1 MNFETIDSPVAFAGL
16 ESEWNAL
23 LTHSVSN
30 VPFLRHEY
38 ARAWFSSLGGGEW
51 PEAQLRIVTARDGSR
66 RLVGLAPLMRLMVGQ
81 GPVLHLLGSFEISDY
96 LDLLVS
102 AQEAEGFVRGL
113 LDHLADGP
121 DGDWRALDLYNL
133 RAESPTRRVLL
144 ETAAAR
150 GWRGLEEPLQPCPS
164 IALPT
169 DWEEYLQSLEKKQR
183 HELRRKIRRAAANVP
198 SAEMRWVDQPEEL
211 EGSMRKF
218 LELMRLDPAKSR
230 FLTSTMDSHFR
241 RLATEAR
248 QGGWLRLAFLEVG
261 GAPAAG
267 YLFFDY
273 ANRLW
278 IYNSCL
284 DPAFSELSPGWVLTG
299 LLIQWAI
306 QHERESFD
314 FLRGGED
321 YKYRLGGVAGSIYRV
336 RVERGSAEPGR

>member
-1 MNFETIDSPVAFAGL
+1 MKFETIDSPAGFADL

-23 LTHSVSN
+23 LARSVSN

-38 ARAWFSSLGGGEW
+38 ARAWLSSLGGGEW
-51 PEAQLRIVTARDGSR
+51 PEARLKIVTARDTSGN
-66 RLVGLAPLMRLMVGQ
+66 LLGLAPLIRLRVDQ
-81 GPVLHLLGSFEISDY
+81 RPVLHLLGSFEISDY
-96 LDLLVS
+96 LDLLVPV
-102 AQEAEGFVRGL
+102 QELDGFVRGL
-113 LDHLADGP
+113 LDLLAEEP
-121 DGDWRALDLYNL
+121 DGDWQALDLYNL
-133 RAESPTRRVLL
+133 RAESPTRRVVL
-144 ETAAAR
+144 EVAAAR

-169 DWEEYLQSLEKKQR
+169 DWEGYLQSLEKKQR
-183 HELRRKIRRAAANVP
+183 HELRRKMRRAAANVP
-198 SAEMRWVDQPEEL
+198 PVEMHWVDRPEEL
-211 EGSMRKF
+211 ESSMRKF

-230 FLTSTMDSHFR
+230 FLTSAMDSHFR

-284 DPAFSELSPGWVLTG
+284 DPAFGELSPGWVLTG

-306 QHERESFD
+306 RHARESFD

-336 RVERGSAEPGR
+336 RVERGSAEAGR